1 MFEAKI
7 ASQILA
13 TLISSG
19 IDDTPGRSTCLI
31 ASEICGTRNIY

>member
-19 IDDTPGRSTCLI
+19 IDDTLGRPYLSHC
-31 ASEICGTRNIY
+31 